1 LVGLAD
7 LVSIRLT
14 GWDDGEGEF
23 ELGLLF
29 LGFIKITYDQRMGG
43 KPRKTWVRL
52 RGVGNNNFGL
62 INV

>member
-1 LVGLAD
+1 LIELVGLAD

-29 LGFIKITYDQRMGG
+29 LGFIKITYESTDGM
-43 KPRKTWVRL
+43 KTAKDV
-52 RGVGNNNFGL
+52 N
-62 INV
+62 